1 MQLDDSVIRDGTI
14 DDYAALERFH
24 YRAGRPATVARVLSA
39 LDATSDEL
47 LGVLVVSHPTLNGR
61 WRDIAWPGERP
72 KDRAENAAWLNREVR
87 CISRVVVDPR
97 ARGRSI
103 ATRLVRAYLGR
114 PDTRRTEAV
123 AAMGGACP
131 FFACAGMREV
141 GVARTAR
148 DRAFARSLARAG
160 LRAPQCADLSLVR
173 RRLSRSPM
181 LRREIERWARASRAT
196 SRWCEGDREM
206 GIECLAELVCLGA
219 GGIVCPPRVFVSP

>member
-1 MQLDDSVIRDGTI
+1 MPLDDLAICEGKV
-14 DDYAALERFH
+14 DDYHTLERFH
-24 YRAGRPATVARVLSA
+24 YRAGPPATIARVLVA
-39 LDATSDEL
+39 RDTENEEVR
-47 LGVLVVSHPTLNGR
+47 GVLVVSHPTLNGR
-61 WRDIAWPGERP
+61 WRDIAWPSERP
-72 KDRAENAAWLNREVR
+72 TDKGASAAWLNREVR
-87 CISRVVVDPR
+87 CISRVIVEPR

-103 ATRLVRAYLGR
+103 ATSLVRAYLSR
-114 PDTRRTEAV
+114 PDTPRTEAI

-131 FFACAGMREV
+131 FFASAGMREV
-141 GVARTAR
+141 GIARTAR
-148 DRAFARSLARAG
+148 DAALARSLARAG
-160 LRAPQCADLSLVR
+160 LRASQCADLALVR